1 MSPRCLRPAFLAC
14 LLFATACGN
23 EPSTQDDTGASPGRD
38 ATVRPDATPAGEDA
52 ATQAPDTNGLDAAV
66 DDDAGLPVAEADAGS
81 DAGEDLCVGVTC
93 TASDPCHNAGDCN
106 SATGLCSNPSK
117 TDGTGCTLTDLCF
130 TSASCQSGVC
140 TGAAPVVCQA
150 LDQCH
155 EAGSCDPATGTCSQ
169 PKKSDGTAC
178 DDGVANTAGDVCT
191 NGVCAGVDRCQGIT
205 CTALDA
211 CHVAGTCDR
220 ATGVCSNPNAP
231 NDTACDDGNAATVND
246 SCSNGLCG
254 GVDHCVG
261 VTCTALDQ
269 CHEVGTCAPA
279 TGVCSNPLKANGSAC
294 NDGNANTTGDLCTGG
309 TCAGVDHCIG
319 VTCTALDACHVAG
332 TCDHATGAC
341 SNPNAPN
348 GTACVDGNP
357 NTTGDVCTNGTCAGV
372 DHCLGVTCT
381 ALDACHVA
389 GTCDHATGTCSN
401 PAAPNNTA
409 CDDGNP
415 NTAGDVCTNGTCA
428 GVDHCL
434 GVTCT
439 ALDACHLAGTCD
451 HATGACSNPNAPNGT
466 ACVDGN
472 PNTAGD
478 VCTNGTCAGVDQCL
492 GVTCTPLDA
501 CHLTGICDH
510 ATGVCANPNAPNGT
524 ACFDNNPNTVGDVCT
539 NGTCAGVDHCLGVTC
554 TAFDQCHLAG
564 TCDHAT
570 GLCTNPTVP
579 NGTGCTDGSP
589 DTVNDVCL
597 AGICAGVDLCAG
609 VTCTALDQCHLAGTC
624 DHATGTCSNPA
635 KTDGASCDDSNP
647 CTADACQ
654 AGVCAGVPAAAGT
667 DCGGGNVCTLAGNC
681 VPRPTVLLTTPVG
694 GTNVPASTTIA
705 VTFSKP
711 MSSTTLTTQTAA
723 GTCTGTLQVSLNDF
737 ASCVALGTVAM
748 SGGNTVAT
756 VTPVPGLLVHRTY
769 KIRVTAGA
777 TDSAGLAL
785 AAEYTTATGFGTA
798 YPYANGGVVIS
809 QVYGGG
815 GNTSAVY
822 KNDFIELHNRG
833 SLPVSLAGWSV
844 QYASATGSNWQVT
857 ALSGTILPG
866 GYYLVQEAGA
876 SGGVGVALPAPDLT
890 GGTIDLSGTNG
901 KAALVSST
909 TALSGSCPTGGALVD
924 LVGFGSATCS
934 EGSSAAPAGTNATS
948 LARTSACAD
957 TNVNS
962 ADFAAGT
969 PSARNGATAAVSCYP
984 VQNETSG
991 AGEIKY
997 CTTQWPLSIT
1007 GSAGLPMTAYAQTW
1021 DDRYAHDAANLKV
1034 QFGYGAASAN
1044 PEYQAGWTWANAVY
1058 SSLVDGNDEYRVD
1071 FTMPVVGSYLYGFRV
1086 SIDSGAT
1093 WTYCDNHQGD
1103 MGAGANSG
1111 LSFDLENLGV
1121 LTSN

>member
-1 MSPRCLRPAFLAC
+1 MSSRCLRPAFLAC
-14 LLFATACGN
+14 LLFAAACGN
-23 EPSTQDDTGASPGRD
+23 EPSTQDDTGAGAGRD

-52 ATQAPDTNGLDAAV
+52 TTQAPDTGELDAAV

-211 CHVAGTCDR
+211 CHVAGTCDH

-231 NDTACDDGNAATVND
+231 NGTACDDGNAATVND

-294 NDGNANTTGDLCTGG
+294 NDGNANTTGDLCTSG

-372 DHCLGVTCT
+372 DHRLGVTCT

-451 HATGACSNPNAPNGT
+451 HATGACSNPAAPNNT
-466 ACVDGN
+466 ACDDG
-472 PNTAGD
+472 
-478 VCTNGTCAGVDQCL
+478 
-492 GVTCTPLDA
+492 
-501 CHLTGICDH
+501 
-510 ATGVCANPNAPNGT
+510 
-524 ACFDNNPNTVGDVCT
+524 NPNTVGDVCT

-554 TAFDQCHLAG
+554 TALDACHVAG

-570 GLCTNPTVP
+570 GVCSNPNAPNNTACDDGNPNTVGDVCTNGTCAGVDHCVGVTCTAFDQCHVAGTCDHATGVCSNPTAP
-579 NGTGCTDGSP
+579 NGTGCVDGNP
-589 DTVNDVCL
+589 DTVNDVCS
-597 AGICAGVDLCAG
+597 GGSCTGVDLCAT
-609 VTCTALDQCHLAGTC
+609 VTCTALDQCHVAGTC
-624 DHATGTCSNPA
+624 DHATGSCSSPA

-654 AGVCAGVPAAAGT
+654 AGVCSGVPAAAGT
-667 DCGGGNVCTLAGNC
+667 DCGGGKVCTVAGAC
-681 VPRPTVLLTTPVG
+681 VVPPTVVTTI
-694 GTNVPASTTIA
+694 PADGATGPAPTSIA
-705 VTFSKP
+705 VTFSKA
-711 MSSTTLTTQTAA
+711 MNSATLTAQTAA
-723 GTCTGTLQVSLNDF
+723 GTCTGSIQASLDDF
-737 ASCVALGTVAM
+737 ASCVALGSVAM
-748 SGGNTVAT
+748 SGGNLIAT
-756 VTPVPGLLVHRTY
+756 VVPAPGLLVNRTY
-769 KIRVTAGA
+769 KIRVTATASDSTGA
-777 TDSAGLAL
+777 SL
-785 AAEYTTATGFGTA
+785 AAAYTSTTGFTTAA
-798 YPYANGGVVIS
+798 PYAAATGVVIS

-815 GNTSAVY
+815 GGSSGVAY

-833 SLPVSLAGWSV
+833 GVAVNLTGWSV
-844 QYASATGSNWQVT
+844 QYGSSGGTGAWQVTTLSGTIQPGSYLLIQEGGGTAGATLPTPDITGTLNMSATAGKVALLNSAT
-857 ALSGTILPG
+857 ALSG
-866 GYYLVQEAGA
+866 A
-876 SGGVGVALPAPDLT
+876 
-890 GGTIDLSGTNG
+890 
-901 KAALVSST
+901 
-909 TALSGSCPTGGALVD
+909 CPTSASIVD
-924 LVGFGSATCS
+924 VVGFGGANCS
-934 EGSSAAPAGTNATS
+934 ETAGAPAATALTAVVRAFSCTDSNNNSVDFAVGTPTPRNAASAAFLCSPA
-948 LARTSACAD
+948 
-957 TNVNS
+957 VNES
-962 ADFAAGT
+962 
-969 PSARNGATAAVSCYP
+969 GAT
-984 VQNETSG
+984 
-991 AGEIKY
+991 GEIKY
-997 CTTQWPLSIT
+997 CTTQWPLSISGAA
-1007 GSAGLPMTAYAQTW
+1007 GSLVTVYAQVW
-1021 DDRYAHDAANLKV
+1021 DDRYAHNDAAIAV
-1034 QFGYGAASAN
+1034 QVGYGAATIN
-1044 PEYQAGWTWANAVY
+1044 PEYQPGWKWAAASYDAV
-1058 SSLVDGNDEYRVD
+1058 VDGNDQYKFD
-1071 FTMPVVGSYLYGFRV
+1071 ITLPAAGSYLYGSRV
-1086 SIDSGAT
+1086 SLDGGAS
-1093 WTYCDNHQGD
+1093 WTYCDNHQGPD
-1103 MGAGANSG
+1103 FGAGSNSG
-1111 LSFDLENLGV
+1111 LTFDLVNLGV